1 MMMTKQTFL
10 SFSLV
15 LLFLLHCTNT
25 LVAQPAAAPAQPAGP
40 IAAPS
45 PPSPSAPLVLPGPA
59 AGPAPSGPTNV
70 TKIFE
75 KAGHFSLLIRLLKS
89 TSVADQI
96 EKQLNDTSN
105 GVTIFA
111 PADDA
116 FSSLSSGTLNSLN
129 DGEKESLMQFHVLS
143 TYIPLSQFQTVSN
156 PLRTNAG
163 DSSKYAFPLNVTS
176 YPNSVNISTGIT
188 NASLSGTVYTDGQL
202 AIYQVNKVLLPWNLF
217 GAKPPAPAPSP
228 VKPGKQDSAAAT
240 VDDDGSDDD
249 HKVNVSGAVSLVAMQ
264 HVVFFAAALCSKT
277 LAQPAA
283 APAQPAGPI
292 SSPALPSPPTPL
304 VLPGAAGPASSG
316 PTNFTK
322 ILEKVGHFSFFIR
335 LLKATTVRDQIER
348 QLNDTN
354 SGVTVFAPTDNAF
367 SGLSS
372 GTLNTL
378 SDPQKE
384 LLIQFHVLSSYIPPT
399 RFQTLRNPLR
409 TNAGTNSRYEYPLNV
424 TSSGNSVNISTGITN
439 TSVSSIVYSDG
450 QLAVYQVDKV
460 LLPWSIFGAKPPAMA
475 PAPAPL
481 KPIKQNSTAVADGD
495 DSTDD
500 DDHNKLNASAAVSL
514 MGMQHVVFLFGAS
527 MVLAIF
533 SL

>member
-45 PPSPSAPLVLPGPA
+45 PPSPPAPLVLPGPA

-240 VDDDGSDDD
+240 VDGDSSDDDD

-264 HVVFFAAALCSKT
+264 HVVFFAAALV
-277 LAQPAA
+277 AA
-283 APAQPAGPI
+283 
-292 SSPALPSPPTPL
+292 
-304 VLPGAAGPASSG
+304 
-316 PTNFTK
+316 
-322 ILEKVGHFSFFIR
+322 
-335 LLKATTVRDQIER
+335 
-348 QLNDTN
+348 
-354 SGVTVFAPTDNAF
+354 
-367 SGLSS
+367 
-372 GTLNTL
+372 
-378 SDPQKE
+378 
-384 LLIQFHVLSSYIPPT
+384 
-399 RFQTLRNPLR
+399 
-409 TNAGTNSRYEYPLNV
+409 
-424 TSSGNSVNISTGITN
+424 
-439 TSVSSIVYSDG
+439 
-450 QLAVYQVDKV
+450 
-460 LLPWSIFGAKPPAMA
+460 M
-475 PAPAPL
+475 
-481 KPIKQNSTAVADGD
+481 
-495 DSTDD
+495 
-500 DDHNKLNASAAVSL
+500 
-514 MGMQHVVFLFGAS
+514 
-527 MVLAIF
+527 F